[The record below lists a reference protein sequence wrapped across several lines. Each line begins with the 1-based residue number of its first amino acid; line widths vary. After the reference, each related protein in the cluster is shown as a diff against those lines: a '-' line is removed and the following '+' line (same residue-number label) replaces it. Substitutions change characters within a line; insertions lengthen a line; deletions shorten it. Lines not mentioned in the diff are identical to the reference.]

1 MIFDGDLSAFG
12 RDESRWFVAHSKA
25 EARQLAESKF
35 PGKTFTLEQDADVFD
50 TWFSSGLW
58 PFSTLGWPND
68 TADLARFYPTSMLM
82 TAWDII
88 FFWVARMIIMGLK
101 LSNAIPFS
109 EVYCHPIVR
118 DSEGRKMS
126 KSLGNVIDP
135 LDVVNG
141 ISLADLHKKLEQ
153 GNLDPKELQ
162 RAMKY
167 QKTAFPDGIPQCGT
181 DALRFSLAAYSTG
194 GM

>member
-1 MIFDGDLSAFG
+1 MVFDEDQSAFG
-12 RDESRWFVAHSKA
+12 SDESRWFVARNEA

-35 PGKTFTLEQDADVFD
+35 PNKTFTLEQDADVFD
-50 TWFSSGLW
+50 IWSSSGLW

-68 TADLARFYPTSMLM
+68 TADLARFYPTSLLM
-82 TAWDII
+82 TAWDLI
-88 FFWVARMIIMGLK
+88 FFWVARMIIMGIK
-101 LSNAIPFS
+101 LSDTIPFS

-135 LDVVNG
+135 VDVING
-141 ISLADLHKKLEQ
+141 ISLEELHKKLGQ
-153 GNLDPKELQ
+153 GNLDPKKLQ

>member
-1 MIFDGDLSAFG
+1 MVFDNDQSAFG
-12 RDESRWFVAHSKA
+12 SDESRWFVARNEA
-25 EARQLAESKF
+25 EARQIAESKF
-35 PGKTFTLEQDADVFD
+35 PDKTFTLEQDEDVFD
-50 TWFSSGLW
+50 AWFSSGLW
-58 PFSTLGWPND
+58 PFSTLGWPHD
-68 TADLARFYPTSMLM
+68 TADLARFYPTSLLM

-101 LSNAIPFS
+101 LSDAIPFS

-141 ISLADLHKKLEQ
+141 ISLEDLHKKLEQ

-162 RAMKY
+162 RGMKY

>member
-1 MIFDGDLSAFG
+1 
-12 RDESRWFVAHSKA
+12 
-25 EARQLAESKF
+25 
-35 PGKTFTLEQDADVFD
+35 
-50 TWFSSGLW
+50 
-58 PFSTLGWPND
+58 
-68 TADLARFYPTSMLM
+68 
-82 TAWDII
+82 
-88 FFWVARMIIMGLK
+88 
-101 LSNAIPFS
+101 
-109 EVYCHPIVR
+109 
-118 DSEGRKMS
+118 MS

-141 ISLADLHKKLEQ
+141 ISLEDLHKKLEQ

-194 GM
+194 GMYNHTATRS

>member
-1 MIFDGDLSAFG
+1 MFRKHVTALLLLLVASTPVFPQRSRDQMAAQVRSEFLHAWNGYKKYAWGHDDLKPL
-12 RDESRWFVAHSKA
+12 SKTHHDWYA
-25 EARQLAESKF
+25 QPL
-35 PGKTFTLEQDADVFD
+35 
-50 TWFSSGLW
+50 
-58 PFSTLGWPND
+58 
-68 TADLARFYPTSMLM
+68 LM
-82 TAWDII
+82 TPVDALDT
-88 FFWVARMIIMGLK
+88 MIIMGLK
-101 LSNAIPFS
+101 LSDAIPFS

-141 ISLADLHKKLEQ
+141 ISLEDLHKKLEQ
-153 GNLDPKELQ
+153 GNLNPKELQ

-194 GM
+194 GI

>member
-1 MIFDGDLSAFG
+1 VVFDDDQSVFG
-12 RDESRWFVAHSKA
+12 SDDSRWFVARSEP
-25 EARQLAESKF
+25 EARQIAQSRF
-35 PGKTFTLEQDADVFD
+35 PDKTFHLEQDADVFD

-58 PFSTLGWPND
+58 PFSTLGWPHD
-68 TADLARFYPTSMLM
+68 TADLAGFYPTSMLM
-82 TAWDII
+82 TAWDIL
-88 FFWVARMIIMGLK
+88 FFWVARMIMMGLK
-101 LSNAIPFS
+101 LNNAIPFS

-135 LDVVNG
+135 VDVVSG